1 MLPKISH
8 PTFSLTLPSTGQ
20 QIIYRPFLVKEE
32 KILLIAQQ
40 AQDPI
45 ETIRAIKIV
54 IQNCIITENIQVDDF
69 ATFDLEYFFLK
80 LRSKSVNNIV
90 TLSFKDNDD
99 NQVYD
104 FEIDL
109 EQVELKVPEKHDNS
123 IQVNDEIVIK
133 LRYPRLEVMEQVR
146 LIDNPTDFVFLLLK
160 NCLHQIQYNGKLINT
175 DQYSNEEV
183 DEFINSLDLN
193 TYQKIQNFFDSIPK
207 LEHILTYTNSNNKEV
222 KIVLN
227 TLNDFFTLGWAII
240 V

>member
-99 NQVYD
+99 NQIYD

-227 TLNDFFTLGWAII
+227 TLNDFFTLG
-240 V
+240 

>member
-109 EQVELKVPEKHDNS
+109 EQVELKVPEKHDSS

>member
-227 TLNDFFTLGWAII
+227 TLNDFFTLG
-240 V
+240 

>member
-99 NQVYD
+99 NQIYD

>member
-146 LIDNPTDFVFLLLK
+146 LINNPTDFVFLLLK

-207 LEHILTYTNSNNKEV
+207 LEHILTYTNSKNKEV

-227 TLNDFFTLGWAII
+227 TLNDFFTLG
-240 V
+240 

>member
-146 LIDNPTDFVFLLLK
+146 LINNPTDFVFLLLK
-160 NCLHQIQYNGKLINT
+160 NCLHQIQYKGKLINT

-207 LEHILTYTNSNNKEV
+207 LEHILTYTNSKNKEV

-227 TLNDFFTLGWAII
+227 TLNDFFTLG
-240 V
+240 